1 MGEKIKALKTA
12 TIKQL
17 VEFWHTFK
25 SGSWLKSPI
34 FWARFMAYA
43 IPLGFLLYVLYMNFL
58 PFGYNKTFTIDVGS
72 ENDTKVSEFY
82 LEPSKDL
89 SERKTDTDANSKQ
102 YTYRE
107 LSGVAYA
114 VFKPNAVLKNA
125 EVTVSVEGEGV
136 SIIPPVIDFKP
147 EDVKWDYSWDFT
159 QGKKPEELGLAGN
172 AFPFDG
178 AMYFDGKSQLE
189 LPNSADK
196 FEDGP
201 FTVYVE
207 WEPQNSE
214 DDFQQIVG
222 HYNWELLQNKKSV
235 NFQIGRMNNMTGPF
249 FSMSYPISSD
259 FFNQKHTAL
268 MAYSPKNNILPSG
281 YIDFYIDNNFVGR
294 TYFDDNRIWEE
305 YNSNRNITVGK
316 SDHGI
321 AEYFKGK
328 ILRTNLVT
336 GNIINTNSK
345 TIFNNNPG
353 EQTTFLLTSTKN
365 SPVTWLKLN
374 VKK

>member
-17 VEFWHTFK
+17 VEFWRTFK
-25 SGSWLKSPI
+25 SGNWLKSPI

-43 IPLGFLLYVLYMNFL
+43 IPVGFLLYVLYMNFL

-89 SERKTDTDANSKQ
+89 SERKTGTDANGKQ

-107 LSGVAYA
+107 LNGVAYA

-159 QGKKPEELGLAGN
+159 QGKKPEELGLTGN

-178 AMYFDGKSQLE
+178 AMYFDGKSRLE
-189 LPNSADK
+189 LPNSTDK

-207 WEPQNSE
+207 WTPQNSE
-214 DDFQQIVG
+214 DNFQEIIG
-222 HYNWELLQNKKSV
+222 HYNWELLQNKNSV
-235 NFQIGRMNNMTGPF
+235 SFQVGRMNDAQGLVYYLK
-249 FSMSYPISSD
+249 YPID
-259 FFNQKHTAL
+259 KEFFNKKHYAV
-268 MAYSPKNNILPSG
+268 AIYNPSQNG
-281 YIDFYIDNNFVGR
+281 YIDLYVDENFAGR
-294 TYFDDNRIWEE
+294 TYFKEQIIWTKYGSDNLSLGWAEHHN
-305 YNSNRNITVGK
+305 YGK
-316 SDHGI
+316 SPHL
-321 AEYFKGK
+321 KGL
-328 ILRTNLVT
+328 ISNISYVSSVYNL
-336 GNIINTNSK
+336 GENIIQFNYVSK
-345 TIFNNNPG
+345 EEVYVPLVGTSIFN
-353 EQTTFLLTSTKN
+353 S
-365 SPVTWLKLN
+365 
-374 VKK
+374 VKINAIQH